1 MVNTSSNRFAES
13 VARVGKAPVVQA
25 AVFCA
30 VLLVSQA
37 AMAQSSSSVNL
48 SGLCIIPTILKGVL
62 FIAAIAGVFIW
73 AIAHMNSKNELAD
86 LTMKIGVPC
95 VLGGAAV
102 TIIAQLLTNSST
114 TCSGL

>member
-1 MVNTSSNRFAES
+1 MVNTFSNRFADG
-13 VARVGKAPVVQA
+13 VGSLSKAPVVQA

-30 VLLVSQA
+30 VLLASQA

-73 AIAHMNSKNELAD
+73 AISHMNNKNELAD

-95 VLGGAAV
+95 VIGGAAV
-102 TIIAQLLTNSST
+102 TIIAQLLVNSST
-114 TCSGL
+114 TCSL